1 MSIESQEG
9 SELFSEEST
18 ERSLRDL
25 YPVVRRVARTYS
37 RDPDHADDLT
47 QECMIR
53 IAHNL
58 AKCDSRLSLTAW
70 ARTVAHNHCRT
81 LYRRGRH
88 VESRRVSLDDC
99 EEIRDP
105 RCLPDRHWE
114 VRCHRTTVH
123 AAIDQ
128 LPEREGTAIRHVYL
142 EGLTYREAA
151 ARMDVRANSARR
163 AVTRGM
169 AKLRH
174 AVDLVVWTE
183 PGLRSSA
190 CGAVPCDGDHPV
202 LALEPSRIARDRLLD
217 GLHLGATD
225 RLLDGVHFASR
236 WREIDD
242 LARSFPGCPVVV
254 DPECPGHGRRGIDAL
269 RRLRAHNP
277 DCPVIGYGR
286 ARRSWQNDGCLARE
300 IGFFAVVSMGVD
312 DHPGALR
319 DVVLRAADCRETD
332 ILVRRVQKRSAPE
345 MHRFLDLAL
354 HESVTHWTLACV
366 AHKLGVGQRKLA
378 EQCRAF
384 GLPAPKRLML
394 LACVFHIERLAR
406 WSGHAHGS
414 VALAVGFRRP
424 SDYRRMV
431 QRLLGVTPAELA
443 ARGGPDHLAD
453 VIVHEVDG
461 GSDLV
466 TGRHTPHG
474 HTPCVPGGG

>member
-1 MSIESQEG
+1 MSIKPKVPSRSQQFSGESV
-9 SELFSEEST
+9 
-18 ERSLRDL
+18 ERSLSDL
-25 YPVVRRVARTYS
+25 YPLVRRVATGYS
-37 RDPDHADDLT
+37 RDPDHEEDLT

-53 IAHNL
+53 IARNL
-58 AKCDSRLSLTAW
+58 AKCDSGLSLNAW
-70 ARTVAHNHCRT
+70 ARSVAHNHCRT
-81 LYRRGRH
+81 LHRRGRH
-88 VESRRVSLDDC
+88 VKSRRVSLDVC
-99 EEIRDP
+99 QEIRDP
-105 RCLPDRHWE
+105 RDLPDRHWMA
-114 VRCHRTTVH
+114 RCRRATVH
-123 AAIDQ
+123 AAIDE

-151 ARMDVRANSARR
+151 AHMNVRANSARR
-163 AVTRGM
+163 AVARGM

-174 AVDLVVWTE
+174 SVDLVVWTE
-183 PGLRSSA
+183 PSLRSPA
-190 CGAVPCDGDHPV
+190 LGTVPCEGDHPV
-202 LALEPSRIARDRLLD
+202 LALEPSRIARDRLVD

-225 RLLDGVHFASR
+225 RLLDGVHFASG

-242 LARSFPGCPVVV
+242 LAHRFPGCPVVV
-254 DPECPGHGRRGIDAL
+254 DPECPAHGRRGIDAL
-269 RRLRAHNP
+269 RRLRTHNP

-286 ARRSWQNDGCLARE
+286 ARRSWQDDRRLAQE
-300 IGFFAVVSMGVD
+300 VGFFAVVSMGVD
-312 DHPGALR
+312 DDPRALR
-319 DVVLRAADCRETD
+319 DVVLRAADCQETD

-354 HESVTHWTLACV
+354 HESVTHTTLACV

-378 EQCRAF
+378 EQCRAN
-384 GLPAPKRLML
+384 GLPKPKRLML

-431 QRLLGVTPAELA
+431 QRLLGTTPAKLA

-461 GSDLV
+461 GSARLFNA
-466 TGRHTPHG
+466 
-474 HTPCVPGGG
+474 